1 MVNLDVPSTKKSQS
15 VSKAAAILALKGEI
29 LNKKDPN
36 YVSKRKRSEEEVEES
51 KRKVTKT
58 LNKSST
64 DKEQDEISVKDHE
77 RPKKQVCTNT
87 QRAKK
92 FKKVQAKKNS

>member
-1 MVNLDVPSTKKSQS
+1 MYLDVPPSNKSYS
-15 VSKAAAILALKGEI
+15 VSKAAAILALKGKT

-51 KRKVTKT
+51 KRKITKT

-64 DKEQDEISVKDHE
+64 ENDQEEIISGNDQQK
-77 RPKKQVCTNT
+77 PKKQVCMTNVHM
-87 QRAKK
+87 
-92 FKKVQAKKNS
+92 F